1 MRSSEQS
8 LAMRSSILFLSGSIY
23 KSPAEFNVVVQRG
36 DTFPHR
42 FPLGN
47 KSSSREI
54 HRHVE
59 YDARHGR
66 RQGIRAGESL
76 T

>member
-1 MRSSEQS
+1 MQSSEQS

-23 KSPAEFNVVVQRG
+23 KSPIEFNVVVQQG
-36 DTFPHR
+36 DIFPHR
-42 FPLGN
+42 LPLGN
-47 KSSSREI
+47 KSLSRKI
-54 HRHVE
+54 HRRVE
-59 YDARHGR
+59 YDARYRR